1 VAINEGLTNNYYI
14 NHRWITISIPDGLQ
28 QQQQQQQ
35 QTTNNKQQQQQQQQC
50 SLVMTDSL
58 GSRG

>member
-35 QTTNNKQQQQQQQQC
+35 TTNNKQQQQQQQC